1 MSLKDC
7 ITEMKHPYFR
17 ATIDVDGDGDISKEE
32 FITNAMKSPFISDI
46 LKEKDKSSRRSKC
59 LN

>member
-1 MSLKDC
+1 
-7 ITEMKHPYFR
+7 MKHTYFR
-17 ATIDVDGDGDISKEE
+17 ATIDVDNDGDISKEE

-46 LKEKDKSSRRSKC
+46 LKEKDKSSRRSKY